1 MNRLI
6 YLFIFLFS
14 TGHTQTFFTI
24 PRSVW
29 RVSIINSVGSGSW
42 IGSGGLFNKG
52 IRDISYMPNDSTV
65 AAYVHQLNRMNYN
78 KRDIHI
84 EYGLSGRM
92 TFSLSLPSY
101 KSLNNEI
108 NWSKDVVID
117 SLTSPLDSLLNFYYP
132 NERSTSGLGDA
143 SLGMKILLYGHP
155 SWTGKEPISIYGG
168 VSLRLPTGKKLDPY
182 KTKSKN
188 ENGVPYQVF
197 DLPVGNGMTRYSYS
211 LFGEFFKYF
220 KKRLVN
226 ITWRIERGK
235 YSRELVNTPVSF
247 LWGSETNPDSIISNI
262 GNSFLHQLGDEF
274 LLSAMGKLELFP
286 DRLSVTAG
294 INSIRTERDF
304 VLSEN
309 SNWDNWM
316 VSRMKDGEII
326 HDTKKTQVR
335 QYILATFHNVH
346 PIKSFG
352 PVLFDIEIGA
362 SFPYFTRHTYTFAN
376 TWIGVQAYFQAW

>member
-14 TGHTQTFFTI
+14 TVHTQTFFTI

-29 RVSIINSVGSGSW
+29 RVSIINSVGSGNW

-65 AAYVHQLNRMNYN
+65 AAYVHQLSTMNYN

-226 ITWRIERGK
+226 ITWRIEHGK

>member
-29 RVSIINSVGSGSW
+29 RVSIINSVGSGNW

-101 KSLNNEI
+101 KSLKNEI

-226 ITWRIERGK
+226 ITWRIEHGK

-335 QYILATFHNVH
+335 QYVLATFHNVH

>member
-14 TGHTQTFFTI
+14 TVHTQTFFTI

-226 ITWRIERGK
+226 ITWRIEHGK

-294 INSIRTERDF
+294 INSIKTERDF

-335 QYILATFHNVH
+335 QYVLATFHNVH

>member
-14 TGHTQTFFTI
+14 TVHTQTFFTI

-29 RVSIINSVGSGSW
+29 RVSIINSVGSGNW

-188 ENGVPYQVF
+188 ESGVPYQVF

-226 ITWRIERGK
+226 ITWRIEHGK

-247 LWGSETNPDSIISNI
+247 LWGSETNPDSIISYI

-294 INSIRTERDF
+294 INSIKTERDF

-335 QYILATFHNVH
+335 QYVLATFHNVH

>member
-1 MNRLI
+1 MNRII
-6 YLFIFLFS
+6 YLLIFLFS
-14 TGHTQTFFTI
+14 NVHTQTFFTI

-29 RVSIINSVGSGSW
+29 RISIINSIGSGNW
-42 IGSGGLFNKG
+42 IGSGGIFNKG
-52 IRDISYMPNDSTV
+52 VRDISYMANDSTV
-65 AAYVHQLNRMNYN
+65 AAFLHQLNKMNYN

-84 EYGLSGRM
+84 EYGLSEKM
-92 TFSLSLPSY
+92 TFSLFLPSY

-108 NWSKDVVID
+108 SWSKDIVVD
-117 SLTSPLDSLLNFYYP
+117 SLSSSLDSLLNLYYP
-132 NERSTSGLGDA
+132 NKRSTSGLGDA

-168 VSLRLPTGKKLDPY
+168 VSLQLPTAKKLGSY
-182 KTKSKN
+182 KTKLKN
-188 ENGVPYQVF
+188 DNGVPHQVF

-220 KKRLVN
+220 NKRLVN
-226 ITWRIERGK
+226 ITWRIEQGK

-247 LWGSETNPDSIISNI
+247 LWGSETNPDSIISKI

-286 DRLSVTAG
+286 DRLSITAG

-316 VSRMKDGEII
+316 VTRMKDGEII

-376 TWIGVQAYFQAW
+376 PWIGLQAYFQAW

>member
-1 MNRLI
+1 MNRII
-6 YLFIFLFS
+6 YLLIFLFS
-14 TGHTQTFFTI
+14 IVHTQTFFTI

-29 RVSIINSVGSGSW
+29 RISIINSIGSGNW
-42 IGSGGLFNKG
+42 IGSGGIFNKG
-52 IRDISYMPNDSTV
+52 VRDISYMANDSTV
-65 AAYVHQLNRMNYN
+65 AAFVHQLNKMNYN
-78 KRDIHI
+78 KRVIHI
-84 EYGLSGRM
+84 EYGLSEKM
-92 TFSLSLPSY
+92 TFSLFLPSY

-108 NWSKDVVID
+108 SWSKDIVVD
-117 SLTSPLDSLLNFYYP
+117 SLSSSLDSLLNLYYP
-132 NERSTSGLGDA
+132 NKRSTSGLGDA

-168 VSLRLPTGKKLDPY
+168 VSLQLPTAKKLGSY
-182 KTKSKN
+182 KTKLKN
-188 ENGVPYQVF
+188 DNGVPHQVF

-220 KKRLVN
+220 NKRLVN
-226 ITWRIERGK
+226 ITWRIEQGK

-247 LWGSETNPDSIISNI
+247 LWGSETNPDSIISKI

-286 DRLSVTAG
+286 DRLSITAG

-316 VSRMKDGEII
+316 VTRMKDGEII

-376 TWIGVQAYFQAW
+376 TWIGLQAYFQAW

>member
-1 MNRLI
+1 MNRII
-6 YLFIFLFS
+6 YLLIFLFS
-14 TGHTQTFFTI
+14 IVHTQTFFTI

-29 RVSIINSVGSGSW
+29 RISIINSIGSGNW
-42 IGSGGLFNKG
+42 IGSGGIFNKG
-52 IRDISYMPNDSTV
+52 VRDISYMANDSTV
-65 AAYVHQLNRMNYN
+65 AAFVHQLNKMNYN

-84 EYGLSGRM
+84 EYGLSEKM
-92 TFSLSLPSY
+92 TFSLFLPSY

-108 NWSKDVVID
+108 SWSKDIVVD
-117 SLTSPLDSLLNFYYP
+117 SLSSSLDSLLNLYYP
-132 NERSTSGLGDA
+132 NKRSTSGLGDA

-168 VSLRLPTGKKLDPY
+168 VSLQLPTAKKLGSY
-182 KTKSKN
+182 KTKLKN
-188 ENGVPYQVF
+188 DNGVPHQVF

-220 KKRLVN
+220 NKRLVN
-226 ITWRIERGK
+226 IAWRIEQGK

-247 LWGSETNPDSIISNI
+247 LWGSETNPDSIISKI

-286 DRLSVTAG
+286 DRLSITTG

-316 VSRMKDGEII
+316 ISRMKDGEII

-376 TWIGVQAYFQAW
+376 TWIGLQAYFQAW

>member
-1 MNRLI
+1 MNRII
-6 YLFIFLFS
+6 YLLIFLFS
-14 TGHTQTFFTI
+14 IVHTQTFFTI

-29 RVSIINSVGSGSW
+29 RISIINSIGSGNW
-42 IGSGGLFNKG
+42 IGSGGIFNKG
-52 IRDISYMPNDSTV
+52 VRDISYMANDSTV
-65 AAYVHQLNRMNYN
+65 AAFLHQLNKMNYN

-84 EYGLSGRM
+84 EYGLSEKM
-92 TFSLSLPSY
+92 TFSLFLPSY

-108 NWSKDVVID
+108 SWSKDIVVD
-117 SLTSPLDSLLNFYYP
+117 SLSSSLDSLLNLYYP
-132 NERSTSGLGDA
+132 NKRSTSGLGDA

-168 VSLRLPTGKKLDPY
+168 VSLQLPTAKKLGSY
-182 KTKSKN
+182 KTKLKN
-188 ENGVPYQVF
+188 DNGVPHQVF

-220 KKRLVN
+220 NKRLVN
-226 ITWRIERGK
+226 ITWRIEQGK

-247 LWGSETNPDSIISNI
+247 LWGSETNPDSIISKI

-286 DRLSVTAG
+286 DRLSITAG

-376 TWIGVQAYFQAW
+376 TWIGLQAYFQAW

>member
-1 MNRLI
+1 MNRII

-14 TGHTQTFFTI
+14 VAYTQTFFTI

-29 RVSIINSVGSGSW
+29 RVSIINSIGSGNW
-42 IGSGGLFNKG
+42 IGSGGLFDKG
-52 IRDISYMPNDSTV
+52 IRDISYMANDSTV
-65 AAYVHQLNRMNYN
+65 AAFVHQLNRINYN
-78 KRDIHI
+78 KRNIHI

-92 TFSLSLPSY
+92 TFSLFLPSY

-108 NWSKDVVID
+108 SWSKDIVID
-117 SLTSPLDSLLNFYYP
+117 SLTSSLDSLLNFYYP
-132 NERSTSGLGDA
+132 NKRSTSGLGDA

-168 VSLRLPTGKKLDPY
+168 ISLRLPTAKKLGAY
-182 KTKSKN
+182 KIKSKN

-220 KKRLVN
+220 NKRLVN
-226 ITWRIERGK
+226 ITWRVEQGK

-247 LWGSETNPDSIISNI
+247 LWGSETNPDSIISKI

-294 INSIRTERDF
+294 INSIRTGRDF

-316 VSRMKDGEII
+316 VSRIKDGEII

-346 PIKSFG
+346 PIKSLG

-362 SFPYFTRHTYTFAN
+362 SFPYFTRHTYTFTN
-376 TWIGVQAYFQAW
+376 TWIGIQAYFQAW

>member
-1 MNRLI
+1 MNRII
-6 YLFIFLFS
+6 YLLIFLFS
-14 TGHTQTFFTI
+14 IVHTQTFFSI

-29 RVSIINSVGSGSW
+29 RISIINSIGSGNW
-42 IGSGGLFNKG
+42 IGSGGIFNKG
-52 IRDISYMPNDSTV
+52 VRDISYMANDSTV
-65 AAYVHQLNRMNYN
+65 AAFVHQLNKMNYN

-84 EYGLSGRM
+84 EYGLSEKM
-92 TFSLSLPSY
+92 TFSLFLPSY

-108 NWSKDVVID
+108 SWSKDIVVD
-117 SLTSPLDSLLNFYYP
+117 SLSSSLDSLLNLYYP
-132 NERSTSGLGDA
+132 NKRSTSGLGDA

-168 VSLRLPTGKKLDPY
+168 VSLQLPTAKKLGSY
-182 KTKSKN
+182 KTKLKN
-188 ENGVPYQVF
+188 DNGVPHQVF

-220 KKRLVN
+220 NKRLVN
-226 ITWRIERGK
+226 ITWRIEQGK

-247 LWGSETNPDSIISNI
+247 LWGSETNPDSIISKI

-286 DRLSVTAG
+286 DRLSITAG

-316 VSRMKDGEII
+316 ISRMKDGEII

-352 PVLFDIEIGA
+352 PVLFDMEIGA

>member
-14 TGHTQTFFTI
+14 TVHTQTFFTI

-29 RVSIINSVGSGSW
+29 RVSIINSVGSGNW

-117 SLTSPLDSLLNFYYP
+117 SLTSSLDSLLNFYYP

-226 ITWRIERGK
+226 ITWRIEHGK

-335 QYILATFHNVH
+335 QYVLATFHNVH

>member
-29 RVSIINSVGSGSW
+29 RVSIINSVGSGNW

-117 SLTSPLDSLLNFYYP
+117 SLTSSLDSLLNFYYP

-220 KKRLVN
+220 KKRLLN
-226 ITWRIERGK
+226 ITWRIEHGK

>member
-1 MNRLI
+1 MNRII
-6 YLFIFLFS
+6 YLLIFLFS
-14 TGHTQTFFTI
+14 IVHTQTFFTI

-29 RVSIINSVGSGSW
+29 RISIINSIGSGNW
-42 IGSGGLFNKG
+42 IGSGGIFNKG
-52 IRDISYMPNDSTV
+52 VRDISYMANDSTV
-65 AAYVHQLNRMNYN
+65 AAFVHQLNKMNYN

-84 EYGLSGRM
+84 EYGLSEKM
-92 TFSLSLPSY
+92 TFSLFLPSY

-108 NWSKDVVID
+108 SWSKDIVVD
-117 SLTSPLDSLLNFYYP
+117 SLSSSLDSLLNLYYP
-132 NERSTSGLGDA
+132 NKRSTSGLGDA

-168 VSLRLPTGKKLDPY
+168 VSLQLPTAKKLGSY
-182 KTKSKN
+182 KTKLKN
-188 ENGVPYQVF
+188 DNGVPHQVF

-220 KKRLVN
+220 NKRLVN
-226 ITWRIERGK
+226 ITWRIEQGK

-247 LWGSETNPDSIISNI
+247 LWGSETNPDSIISKI

-286 DRLSVTAG
+286 DRLSITAG

-316 VSRMKDGEII
+316 ISRMKDGEII

-376 TWIGVQAYFQAW
+376 TWIGLQAYFQAW

>member
-1 MNRLI
+1 MNRII
-6 YLFIFLFS
+6 YLLIFLFS
-14 TGHTQTFFTI
+14 IVHTQTFFTI

-29 RVSIINSVGSGSW
+29 RISIINSIGSGNW
-42 IGSGGLFNKG
+42 IGSGGIFNKG
-52 IRDISYMPNDSTV
+52 VRDISYMANDSTV
-65 AAYVHQLNRMNYN
+65 AAFVHQLNKMNYN

-84 EYGLSGRM
+84 EYGLSEKM
-92 TFSLSLPSY
+92 TFSLFLPSY

-108 NWSKDVVID
+108 SWSKDIVVD
-117 SLTSPLDSLLNFYYP
+117 SLSSSLDSLLNLYYP
-132 NERSTSGLGDA
+132 NKRSTSGLGDA

-168 VSLRLPTGKKLDPY
+168 VSLQLPTAKKLGSY
-182 KTKSKN
+182 KTKLKN
-188 ENGVPYQVF
+188 DNGVPHQVF

-220 KKRLVN
+220 NKRLVN
-226 ITWRIERGK
+226 ITWRIEQGK

-247 LWGSETNPDSIISNI
+247 LWGSETNPDSIISKI

-286 DRLSVTAG
+286 DRLSITTG

-316 VSRMKDGEII
+316 ISRMKDGEII

-352 PVLFDIEIGA
+352 PVLFDMEIGA

-376 TWIGVQAYFQAW
+376 TWIGLQAYFQAW

>member
-14 TGHTQTFFTI
+14 TVHTQTFFTI

-29 RVSIINSVGSGSW
+29 RVSIINSVGSGNW

-188 ENGVPYQVF
+188 ESGVPYQVF

>member
-1 MNRLI
+1 MNRII
-6 YLFIFLFS
+6 YLLIFLFS
-14 TGHTQTFFTI
+14 IVHTQTFFTI

-29 RVSIINSVGSGSW
+29 RISIINSIGSGNW
-42 IGSGGLFNKG
+42 IGSGGIFNKG
-52 IRDISYMPNDSTV
+52 VRDISYMANDSTV
-65 AAYVHQLNRMNYN
+65 AAFVHQLNKMNYN

-84 EYGLSGRM
+84 EYGLSEKM
-92 TFSLSLPSY
+92 TFSLFLPSY

-108 NWSKDVVID
+108 SWSKDIVVD
-117 SLTSPLDSLLNFYYP
+117 SLSSSLDSLLNLYYP
-132 NERSTSGLGDA
+132 NKRSTSGLGDA

-168 VSLRLPTGKKLDPY
+168 VSLQLPTAKKLGSY
-182 KTKSKN
+182 KTKLKN
-188 ENGVPYQVF
+188 DNGVPHQVF

-220 KKRLVN
+220 NKRLVN
-226 ITWRIERGK
+226 ITWRIEQGK

-247 LWGSETNPDSIISNI
+247 LWGSETNPDSIISKI

-286 DRLSVTAG
+286 DRLSITAG

-316 VSRMKDGEII
+316 VTRMKDGEII

-376 TWIGVQAYFQAW
+376 TWIGLQAYFQAW